1 MARGNR
7 TRNRTAIGG
16 VVTVMMVAM
25 LPPSARPRRGRAP
38 CDRLKIRRAAA
49 VSMAGLSALIG
60 VATHRAVVRSARSGR
75 QEVPSTC
82 VLAMS
87 FGLGFVLAWPP
98 FYGSLGTSSASS
110 RGLM

>member
-38 CDRLKIRRAAA
+38 LKIRRAAA